1 MKVDIPKNWTP
12 TSANIN
18 ALPDPLRRY
27 IHDLESGGGS
37 SADVQTIAMLSVQV
51 EELKKLLADE
61 QRRQNRHRAASTPS
75 TCQRRF
81 SA

>member
-27 IHDLESGGGS
+27 IHDLESRGGS

-51 EELKKLLADE
+51 EELQKLLADE
-61 QRRQNRHRAASTPS
+61 QRQNRRRAASTPS

>member
-1 MKVDIPKNWTP
+1 MTLDIAENWKP

-27 IHDLESGGGS
+27 IRALETRGDSG
-37 SADVQTIAMLSVQV
+37 ADIRTIAMLCAQI
-51 EELKKLLADE
+51 EELQKLLADE
-61 QRRQNRHRAASTPS
+61 RRQSRDRQLSGPRMP
-75 TCQRRF
+75 QRRF

>member
-1 MKVDIPKNWTP
+1 MKVDIPNNWKP

-27 IHDLESGGGS
+27 IRDLESRGDS
-37 SADVQTIAMLSVQV
+37 SAEVQTIAMLCVQV
-51 EELKKLLADE
+51 EELQKLLSDE
-61 QRRQNRHRAASTPS
+61 QRRQSRHRATPS
-75 TCQRRF
+75 TSQRRF

>member
-18 ALPDPLRRY
+18 ALPDPLRSY
-27 IHDLESGGGS
+27 IHDLESRGGS

-51 EELKKLLADE
+51 EELQKLLADE
-61 QRRQNRHRAASTPS
+61 QRRQSWHRPALAPS
-75 TCQRRF
+75 MCQRRF

>member
-51 EELKKLLADE
+51 EELQKLLADE
-61 QRRQNRHRAASTPS
+61 QRQNRHRAASTPG